1 MRVYTNETIN
11 YGLMLFYFQKDE
23 GSDASLSDSHIS
35 PPAKRTSKHADP
47 VCKDKSKSR
56 STGQREEWSIST
68 GQSR

>member
-1 MRVYTNETIN
+1 MSQ
-11 YGLMLFYFQKDE
+11 LMTLLHFQKDE
-23 GSDASLSDSHIS
+23 GSDGSLSDSHIS

-56 STGQREEWSIST
+56 SAGQREEWSISA